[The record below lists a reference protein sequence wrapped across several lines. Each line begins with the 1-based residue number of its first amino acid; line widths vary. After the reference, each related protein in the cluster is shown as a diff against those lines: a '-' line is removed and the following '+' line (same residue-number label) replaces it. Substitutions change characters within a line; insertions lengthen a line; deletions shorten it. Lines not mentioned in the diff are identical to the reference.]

1 LKDTKERILL
11 ASLEL
16 FARYGY
22 DAASVSRIAEAVGLT
37 KGALY
42 RHFEDKAAI
51 LRAIL
56 ARMEADDAAFAG
68 RFALPTGEA
77 LDSSIERAPS
87 DGTRDSSAKRAPSA
101 GTLDSSMERAPS
113 DGTRDSSTER
123 ATSDGTLDSSMERAP
138 SDGTRDSSARRA
150 PSGGTLD
157 SSMERAPSDGT
168 RDSSAKRAPSGGTLD
183 SSMERAAQGKT
194 LAPSV
199 ETTKIAA
206 RVGRF
211 EPTTDASPST
221 AAGASGR
228 SADAAALVAFARAM
242 FAYWTE
248 DAFASAFRRMLT
260 VSQYTSPEMRALYR
274 QYLADGPLAYC
285 EDILKA
291 AGHADARLKALRLFA
306 PMTFLY
312 ALYDGE
318 ADHAETLRLADAHF
332 SSMAR
337 ELCSGFTIRK
347 EGNSMEYPR
356 SKNYETPELM
366 AKIMGP
372 NPVKLEEE
380 LMEGCLIP
388 AGSVVCDLGSGQG

>member
-1 LKDTKERILL
+1 MRKGGSLLKDTKERILL

-77 LDSSIERAPS
+77 LDSSVERAPS
-87 DGTRDSSAKRAPSA
+87 DGTRDSSAKRAPSG
-101 GTLDSSMERAPS
+101 GTLDSSME
-113 DGTRDSSTER
+113 
-123 ATSDGTLDSSMERAP
+123 
-138 SDGTRDSSARRA
+138 RA

-183 SSMERAAQGKT
+183 SSMERAPSDGTRDSSAKRAPSDGTLDSSMERAAQGKT

-211 EPTTDASPST
+211 EPTTNASPST

-291 AGHADARLKALRLFA
+291 AGHANARLKALRLFA

-337 ELCSGFTIRK
+337 ELCSGFTI
-347 EGNSMEYPR
+347 
-356 SKNYETPELM
+356 
-366 AKIMGP
+366 
-372 NPVKLEEE
+372 
-380 LMEGCLIP
+380 
-388 AGSVVCDLGSGQG
+388 

>member
-1 LKDTKERILL
+1 MKDTKERILL

-77 LDSSIERAPS
+77 LDSSV
-87 DGTRDSSAKRAPSA
+87 
-101 GTLDSSMERAPS
+101 
-113 DGTRDSSTER
+113 
-123 ATSDGTLDSSMERAP
+123 ERAP

-157 SSMERAPSDGT
+157 SSMERATSDGTRDSSAKRAPSDGTLDSSMERAPSDGTRDSSAKRAPSDGTLDSSMERATSDGT

-211 EPTTDASPST
+211 EPPTDASPST

-337 ELCSGFTIRK
+337 ELCSGFTI
-347 EGNSMEYPR
+347 
-356 SKNYETPELM
+356 
-366 AKIMGP
+366 
-372 NPVKLEEE
+372 
-380 LMEGCLIP
+380 
-388 AGSVVCDLGSGQG
+388 

>member
-1 LKDTKERILL
+1 MKDTKERILL

-77 LDSSIERAPS
+77 PDSSVERAPS
-87 DGTRDSSAKRAPSA
+87 DGTRDSSTERAPSD
-101 GTLDSSMERAPS
+101 GTRDSSMERAPS

-123 ATSDGTLDSSMERAP
+123 APSDGTLDSSMERA
-138 SDGTRDSSARRA
+138 T
-150 PSGGTLD
+150 
-157 SSMERAPSDGT
+157 SDGT

-211 EPTTDASPST
+211 EPPTDASPST

-337 ELCSGFTIRK
+337 ELCSGFTI
-347 EGNSMEYPR
+347 
-356 SKNYETPELM
+356 
-366 AKIMGP
+366 
-372 NPVKLEEE
+372 
-380 LMEGCLIP
+380 
-388 AGSVVCDLGSGQG
+388 

>member
-1 LKDTKERILL
+1 MKDTKERILL

-68 RFALPTGEA
+68 RFALPMGEA
-77 LDSSIERAPS
+77 PDSSAERAPSDETLDSSAERAPS
-87 DGTRDSSAKRAPSA
+87 DGT
-101 GTLDSSMERAPS
+101 LDSSPERAPS
-113 DGTRDSSTER
+113 DGT
-123 ATSDGTLDSSMERAP
+123 LDSSA
-138 SDGTRDSSARRA
+138 
-150 PSGGTLD
+150 
-157 SSMERAPSDGT
+157 
-168 RDSSAKRAPSGGTLD
+168 
-183 SSMERAAQGKT
+183 ERAAQG
-194 LAPSV
+194 
-199 ETTKIAA
+199 
-206 RVGRF
+206 
-211 EPTTDASPST
+211 DST
-221 AAGASGR
+221 
-228 SADAAALVAFARAM
+228 DAAALVAFARAM

-260 VSQYTSPEMRALYR
+260 VSQYTNPEMRALYR
-274 QYLADGPLAYC
+274 QYLSDGPLSYC

-291 AGHADARLKALRLFA
+291 AGHADARLKALKLFA

-337 ELCSGFTIRK
+337 ELCSGFTI
-347 EGNSMEYPR
+347 
-356 SKNYETPELM
+356 
-366 AKIMGP
+366 
-372 NPVKLEEE
+372 
-380 LMEGCLIP
+380 
-388 AGSVVCDLGSGQG
+388 

>member
-1 LKDTKERILL
+1 MKDTKERILL

-77 LDSSIERAPS
+77 LDSSVERAPSDGTRDSSTERAPS
-87 DGTRDSSAKRAPSA
+87 DGTRDSSAKRAPS
-101 GTLDSSMERAPS
+101 G
-113 DGTRDSSTER
+113 
-123 ATSDGTLDSSMERAP
+123 GTLDSSMERAP
-138 SDGTRDSSARRA
+138 SDGTRDSSAKRA
-150 PSGGTLD
+150 PSDGTLD

-183 SSMERAAQGKT
+183 SSMELAAQGKT

-211 EPTTDASPST
+211 EPPTDASPST

-318 ADHAETLRLADAHF
+318 ANHAETLRLADAHF

-337 ELCSGFTIRK
+337 ELCSGFTI
-347 EGNSMEYPR
+347 
-356 SKNYETPELM
+356 
-366 AKIMGP
+366 
-372 NPVKLEEE
+372 
-380 LMEGCLIP
+380 
-388 AGSVVCDLGSGQG
+388 

>member
-1 LKDTKERILL
+1 MKDTKERILL

-16 FARYGY
+16 FAQYGY

-77 LDSSIERAPS
+77 PDSSVERAPS

-101 GTLDSSMERAPS
+101 GTLDSSMERATS

-123 ATSDGTLDSSMERAP
+123 VPSGGTLDSSMERAP
-138 SDGTRDSSARRA
+138 SDGTRDSSTERA
-150 PSGGTLD
+150 PSDGTLD
-157 SSMERAPSDGT
+157 SSMERATSDGT

-211 EPTTDASPST
+211 EPPTDASPST

-318 ADHAETLRLADAHF
+318 ANHAETLRLADAHF
-332 SSMAR
+332 SSMAQ
-337 ELCSGFTIRK
+337 ELCSGFTI
-347 EGNSMEYPR
+347 
-356 SKNYETPELM
+356 
-366 AKIMGP
+366 
-372 NPVKLEEE
+372 
-380 LMEGCLIP
+380 
-388 AGSVVCDLGSGQG
+388 

>member
-1 LKDTKERILL
+1 MKDTKERILL

-77 LDSSIERAPS
+77 PDSSVERAP
-87 DGTRDSSAKRAPSA
+87 
-101 GTLDSSMERAPS
+101 
-113 DGTRDSSTER
+113 
-123 ATSDGTLDSSMERAP
+123 SDGTLDSSMERAP
-138 SDGTRDSSARRA
+138 SD
-150 PSGGTLD
+150 GTLD

-183 SSMERAAQGKT
+183 SSMERAPSDGTRDSSAKRTPSDGTLDSSMERAAQGKT

-211 EPTTDASPST
+211 EPPTDASPST

-337 ELCSGFTIRK
+337 ELCSGFTI
-347 EGNSMEYPR
+347 
-356 SKNYETPELM
+356 
-366 AKIMGP
+366 
-372 NPVKLEEE
+372 
-380 LMEGCLIP
+380 
-388 AGSVVCDLGSGQG
+388 

>member
-1 LKDTKERILL
+1 MKDTKERILL

-16 FARYGY
+16 FAQYGY

-68 RFALPTGEA
+68 RFALPTGEP
-77 LDSSIERAPS
+77 LDSSVERAP
-87 DGTRDSSAKRAPSA
+87 
-101 GTLDSSMERAPS
+101 
-113 DGTRDSSTER
+113 
-123 ATSDGTLDSSMERAP
+123 SDGTLDSSMERAP
-138 SDGTRDSSARRA
+138 SD
-150 PSGGTLD
+150 GTLD

-211 EPTTDASPST
+211 EPPTDASPST

-318 ADHAETLRLADAHF
+318 ANHAETLRLADAHF

-337 ELCSGFTIRK
+337 ELCSGFTI
-347 EGNSMEYPR
+347 
-356 SKNYETPELM
+356 
-366 AKIMGP
+366 
-372 NPVKLEEE
+372 
-380 LMEGCLIP
+380 
-388 AGSVVCDLGSGQG
+388 

>member
-1 LKDTKERILL
+1 MKDTKERILL

-16 FARYGY
+16 FAQYGY
-22 DAASVSRIAEAVGLT
+22 DATSVSRIAEAVGLT

-77 LDSSIERAPS
+77 LDSSVERATSDGTRDSSTERAPS
-87 DGTRDSSAKRAPSA
+87 DGTLDSSMERATSDGTLDSSAKRAPSG

-113 DGTRDSSTER
+113 DGTR
-123 ATSDGTLDSSMERAP
+123 
-138 SDGTRDSSARRA
+138 
-150 PSGGTLD
+150 D

-211 EPTTDASPST
+211 EPPTDASPST

-318 ADHAETLRLADAHF
+318 ANHAETLRLADAHF

-337 ELCSGFTIRK
+337 ELCSGFTI
-347 EGNSMEYPR
+347 
-356 SKNYETPELM
+356 
-366 AKIMGP
+366 
-372 NPVKLEEE
+372 
-380 LMEGCLIP
+380 
-388 AGSVVCDLGSGQG
+388 

>member
-1 LKDTKERILL
+1 MKDTKERILL

-77 LDSSIERAPS
+77 LDSSVERAPS
-87 DGTRDSSAKRAPSA
+87 G

-113 DGTRDSSTER
+113 DGTLDSSMERATSDGTRDSSAKR
-123 ATSDGTLDSSMERAP
+123 APSDGTLDSSMERAP
-138 SDGTRDSSARRA
+138 SDGTRDSSAKRA
-150 PSGGTLD
+150 PSDGTLD

-199 ETTKIAA
+199 ETTRIAA

-211 EPTTDASPST
+211 EPPTDASPST

-332 SSMAR
+332 SSMAQ
-337 ELCSGFTIRK
+337 ELCSGFTI
-347 EGNSMEYPR
+347 
-356 SKNYETPELM
+356 
-366 AKIMGP
+366 
-372 NPVKLEEE
+372 
-380 LMEGCLIP
+380 
-388 AGSVVCDLGSGQG
+388 

>member
-1 LKDTKERILL
+1 MRRGGNRLKDTKERILL

-16 FARYGY
+16 FAQYGY
-22 DAASVSRIAEAVGLT
+22 NAASVSRIAEAVGLT

-77 LDSSIERAPS
+77 LDSSVERAPS
-87 DGTRDSSAKRAPSA
+87 DGTRDSSAKRAPSG

-123 ATSDGTLDSSMERAP
+123 APSDGTLDSSMERA
-138 SDGTRDSSARRA
+138 T
-150 PSGGTLD
+150 
-157 SSMERAPSDGT
+157 SDGT

-211 EPTTDASPST
+211 EPPTDASPST

-337 ELCSGFTIRK
+337 ELCSGFTI
-347 EGNSMEYPR
+347 
-356 SKNYETPELM
+356 
-366 AKIMGP
+366 
-372 NPVKLEEE
+372 
-380 LMEGCLIP
+380 
-388 AGSVVCDLGSGQG
+388 

>member
-1 LKDTKERILL
+1 MKDTKERILL

-16 FARYGY
+16 FAQYGY

-77 LDSSIERAPS
+77 LDSSVERATS
-87 DGTRDSSAKRAPSA
+87 DGTR
-101 GTLDSSMERAPS
+101 DSSMERAPS
-113 DGTRDSSTER
+113 DGT
-123 ATSDGTLDSSMERAP
+123 LDSSMERAT
-138 SDGTRDSSARRA
+138 SDGTRDSSAKRA

-211 EPTTDASPST
+211 EPPTDASPST

-337 ELCSGFTIRK
+337 ELCSGFTI
-347 EGNSMEYPR
+347 
-356 SKNYETPELM
+356 
-366 AKIMGP
+366 
-372 NPVKLEEE
+372 
-380 LMEGCLIP
+380 
-388 AGSVVCDLGSGQG
+388 

>member
-1 LKDTKERILL
+1 MRKGGSLLKDTKERILL

-68 RFALPTGEA
+68 RFALPMGEA
-77 LDSSIERAPS
+77 TDSSPEHTP
-87 DGTRDSSAKRAPSA
+87 
-101 GTLDSSMERAPS
+101 
-113 DGTRDSSTER
+113 
-123 ATSDGTLDSSMERAP
+123 SDGTLDSSSEHAL
-138 SDGTRDSSARRA
+138 SDE
-150 PSGGTLD
+150 TLD
-157 SSMERAPSDGT
+157 SSA
-168 RDSSAKRAPSGGTLD
+168 
-183 SSMERAAQGKT
+183 ERAAQG
-194 LAPSV
+194 
-199 ETTKIAA
+199 
-206 RVGRF
+206 
-211 EPTTDASPST
+211 DST
-221 AAGASGR
+221 
-228 SADAAALVAFARAM
+228 DAAALVAFARAM

-260 VSQYTSPEMRALYR
+260 VSQYTNPEMRALYR
-274 QYLADGPLAYC
+274 QYLADGPLSYC

-291 AGHADARLKALRLFA
+291 AGHADARLKALKLFA

-337 ELCSGFTIRK
+337 ELCSGFTI
-347 EGNSMEYPR
+347 
-356 SKNYETPELM
+356 
-366 AKIMGP
+366 
-372 NPVKLEEE
+372 
-380 LMEGCLIP
+380 
-388 AGSVVCDLGSGQG
+388 

>member
-1 LKDTKERILL
+1 MRRGGNRLKDTKERILL

-77 LDSSIERAPS
+77 P
-87 DGTRDSSAKRAPSA
+87 DSSAK
-101 GTLDSSMERAPS
+101 
-113 DGTRDSSTER
+113 
-123 ATSDGTLDSSMERAP
+123 
-138 SDGTRDSSARRA
+138 RA

-168 RDSSAKRAPSGGTLD
+168 RDSSMERAPSDGTLDSSMERATSDGTLDSSAKRAPSGGTLD
-183 SSMERAAQGKT
+183 SSMERAAQGET

-211 EPTTDASPST
+211 EPPTDASPST

-291 AGHADARLKALRLFA
+291 TGHADARLKALRLFA

-337 ELCSGFTIRK
+337 ELCSGFTI
-347 EGNSMEYPR
+347 
-356 SKNYETPELM
+356 
-366 AKIMGP
+366 
-372 NPVKLEEE
+372 
-380 LMEGCLIP
+380 
-388 AGSVVCDLGSGQG
+388 

>member
-1 LKDTKERILL
+1 MKDTKERILL

-51 LRAIL
+51 LRAIR

-77 LDSSIERAPS
+77 LDSSVERAPS
-87 DGTRDSSAKRAPSA
+87 DGTFDSSAKRAPSA
-101 GTLDSSMERAPS
+101 
-113 DGTRDSSTER
+113 
-123 ATSDGTLDSSMERAP
+123 
-138 SDGTRDSSARRA
+138 
-150 PSGGTLD
+150 GTLD

-211 EPTTDASPST
+211 EPPTDASPST

-337 ELCSGFTIRK
+337 ELCSGFTI
-347 EGNSMEYPR
+347 
-356 SKNYETPELM
+356 
-366 AKIMGP
+366 
-372 NPVKLEEE
+372 
-380 LMEGCLIP
+380 
-388 AGSVVCDLGSGQG
+388 

>member
-1 LKDTKERILL
+1 MKDTKERILL

-77 LDSSIERAPS
+77 LDSSVERAPS
-87 DGTRDSSAKRAPSA
+87 DGTRDSSAK
-101 GTLDSSMERAPS
+101 
-113 DGTRDSSTER
+113 
-123 ATSDGTLDSSMERAP
+123 
-138 SDGTRDSSARRA
+138 RA

-168 RDSSAKRAPSGGTLD
+168 RDSSAKRAPSAGTLD

-211 EPTTDASPST
+211 EPPTDASPST

-312 ALYDGE
+312 ALYDSE

-337 ELCSGFTIRK
+337 ELCSGFTI
-347 EGNSMEYPR
+347 
-356 SKNYETPELM
+356 
-366 AKIMGP
+366 
-372 NPVKLEEE
+372 
-380 LMEGCLIP
+380 
-388 AGSVVCDLGSGQG
+388 

>member
-1 LKDTKERILL
+1 MKDTKERILL

-77 LDSSIERAPS
+77 ADSP
-87 DGTRDSSAKRAPSA
+87 P
-101 GTLDSSMERAPS
+101 
-113 DGTRDSSTER
+113 
-123 ATSDGTLDSSMERAP
+123 
-138 SDGTRDSSARRA
+138 
-150 PSGGTLD
+150 
-157 SSMERAPSDGT
+157 
-168 RDSSAKRAPSGGTLD
+168 
-183 SSMERAAQGKT
+183 ERAARG
-194 LAPSV
+194 
-199 ETTKIAA
+199 
-206 RVGRF
+206 
-211 EPTTDASPST
+211 DST
-221 AAGASGR
+221 
-228 SADAAALVAFARAM
+228 DAAALIAFARAM

-260 VSQYTSPEMRALYR
+260 VSQYTNPEMRALYR
-274 QYLADGPLAYC
+274 QYLADGPLSYC

-291 AGHADARLKALRLFA
+291 AGHADARLKALKLFA
-306 PMTFLY
+306 PMVFLY

-318 ADHAETLRLADAHF
+318 ADHAETLRLADTHF

-337 ELCSGFTIRK
+337 ELCSGFTI
-347 EGNSMEYPR
+347 
-356 SKNYETPELM
+356 
-366 AKIMGP
+366 
-372 NPVKLEEE
+372 
-380 LMEGCLIP
+380 
-388 AGSVVCDLGSGQG
+388 

>member
-77 LDSSIERAPS
+77 LDSSVERAPSDGTRDSSTERAPS
-87 DGTRDSSAKRAPSA
+87 DGTRDSSAKRAPS
-101 GTLDSSMERAPS
+101 

-123 ATSDGTLDSSMERAP
+123 AP
-138 SDGTRDSSARRA
+138 SD
-150 PSGGTLD
+150 GTLD

-211 EPTTDASPST
+211 EPPTDASPST

-318 ADHAETLRLADAHF
+318 ANHAETLRLADAHF

-337 ELCSGFTIRK
+337 ELCSGFTI
-347 EGNSMEYPR
+347 
-356 SKNYETPELM
+356 
-366 AKIMGP
+366 
-372 NPVKLEEE
+372 
-380 LMEGCLIP
+380 
-388 AGSVVCDLGSGQG
+388 

>member
-1 LKDTKERILL
+1 MKDTKERILL

-22 DAASVSRIAEAVGLT
+22 DATSVSRIAEAVGLT

-68 RFALPTGEA
+68 RFALPTGEP
-77 LDSSIERAPS
+77 LDSSVERAPS

-101 GTLDSSMERAPS
+101 
-113 DGTRDSSTER
+113 
-123 ATSDGTLDSSMERAP
+123 
-138 SDGTRDSSARRA
+138 
-150 PSGGTLD
+150 GTLD

-211 EPTTDASPST
+211 EPPTDASPST
-221 AAGASGR
+221 AADASGR

-306 PMTFLY
+306 PMTFFY

-318 ADHAETLRLADAHF
+318 ADHAETLRLANAHF

-337 ELCSGFTIRK
+337 ELCSGFTI
-347 EGNSMEYPR
+347 
-356 SKNYETPELM
+356 
-366 AKIMGP
+366 
-372 NPVKLEEE
+372 
-380 LMEGCLIP
+380 
-388 AGSVVCDLGSGQG
+388 

>member
-1 LKDTKERILL
+1 MRRGGNRLKDTKERILL

-22 DAASVSRIAEAVGLT
+22 DATSVSRIAEAVGLT

-77 LDSSIERAPS
+77 LDSSVERAPS
-87 DGTRDSSAKRAPSA
+87 D

-113 DGTRDSSTER
+113 G
-123 ATSDGTLDSSMERAP
+123 GTLDSSMERAP
-138 SDGTRDSSARRA
+138 SDGTRDSSAK
-150 PSGGTLD
+150 
-157 SSMERAPSDGT
+157 RAPSDGT

-211 EPTTDASPST
+211 EPPTDASPST

-318 ADHAETLRLADAHF
+318 ANHAETLRLADAHF

-337 ELCSGFTIRK
+337 ELCSGFTI
-347 EGNSMEYPR
+347 
-356 SKNYETPELM
+356 
-366 AKIMGP
+366 
-372 NPVKLEEE
+372 
-380 LMEGCLIP
+380 
-388 AGSVVCDLGSGQG
+388 

>member
-1 LKDTKERILL
+1 MKDTKERILL

-68 RFALPTGEA
+68 RFALPTGEP
-77 LDSSIERAPS
+77 LDSSV
-87 DGTRDSSAKRAPSA
+87 
-101 GTLDSSMERAPS
+101 ERAPS
-113 DGTRDSSTER
+113 DGTRDSSTE
-123 ATSDGTLDSSMERAP
+123 
-138 SDGTRDSSARRA
+138 RA

-168 RDSSAKRAPSGGTLD
+168 RDSSAKRAPSDGTLD

-211 EPTTDASPST
+211 EPPTDASPST

-274 QYLADGPLAYC
+274 QDLADGPLANS

-337 ELCSGFTIRK
+337 ELCSGFTI
-347 EGNSMEYPR
+347 
-356 SKNYETPELM
+356 
-366 AKIMGP
+366 
-372 NPVKLEEE
+372 
-380 LMEGCLIP
+380 
-388 AGSVVCDLGSGQG
+388 

>member
-1 LKDTKERILL
+1 MKDTKERILL

-16 FARYGY
+16 FAQYGY
-22 DAASVSRIAEAVGLT
+22 DATSVSRIAEAVGLT

-77 LDSSIERAPS
+77 LDSSVERA
-87 DGTRDSSAKRAPSA
+87 T
-101 GTLDSSMERAPS
+101 S

-123 ATSDGTLDSSMERAP
+123 APSDGTLDSSMERA
-138 SDGTRDSSARRA
+138 T
-150 PSGGTLD
+150 
-157 SSMERAPSDGT
+157 SDGT

-211 EPTTDASPST
+211 EPPTDASPST

-318 ADHAETLRLADAHF
+318 ANHAETLRLADAHF

-337 ELCSGFTIRK
+337 ELCSGFTI
-347 EGNSMEYPR
+347 
-356 SKNYETPELM
+356 
-366 AKIMGP
+366 
-372 NPVKLEEE
+372 
-380 LMEGCLIP
+380 
-388 AGSVVCDLGSGQG
+388 

>member
-1 LKDTKERILL
+1 
-11 ASLEL
+11 
-16 FARYGY
+16 
-22 DAASVSRIAEAVGLT
+22 
-37 KGALY
+37 
-42 RHFEDKAAI
+42 
-51 LRAIL
+51 
-56 ARMEADDAAFAG
+56 
-68 RFALPTGEA
+68 
-77 LDSSIERAPS
+77 
-87 DGTRDSSAKRAPSA
+87 
-101 GTLDSSMERAPS
+101 
-113 DGTRDSSTER
+113 
-123 ATSDGTLDSSMERAP
+123 
-138 SDGTRDSSARRA
+138 
-150 PSGGTLD
+150 
-157 SSMERAPSDGT
+157 
-168 RDSSAKRAPSGGTLD
+168 
-183 SSMERAAQGKT
+183 MERAAQGKT

-206 RVGRF
+206 RVRRF
-211 EPTTDASPST
+211 EPPTDASPST

-337 ELCSGFTIRK
+337 ELRSGFTI
-347 EGNSMEYPR
+347 
-356 SKNYETPELM
+356 
-366 AKIMGP
+366 
-372 NPVKLEEE
+372 
-380 LMEGCLIP
+380 
-388 AGSVVCDLGSGQG
+388 

>member
-1 LKDTKERILL
+1 MKDTKERILL

-77 LDSSIERAPS
+77 LDSSVERAPSDGTRDSSTERAPS
-87 DGTRDSSAKRAPSA
+87 DGTRDSSAKRAPSD
-101 GTLDSSMERAPS
+101 GTRDSSAKRAPS

-123 ATSDGTLDSSMERAP
+123 AP
-138 SDGTRDSSARRA
+138 SD
-150 PSGGTLD
+150 GTLD

-211 EPTTDASPST
+211 EPPTDASPST

-318 ADHAETLRLADAHF
+318 ANHAETLRLADAHF

-337 ELCSGFTIRK
+337 ELCSGFTI
-347 EGNSMEYPR
+347 
-356 SKNYETPELM
+356 
-366 AKIMGP
+366 
-372 NPVKLEEE
+372 
-380 LMEGCLIP
+380 
-388 AGSVVCDLGSGQG
+388 

>member
-1 LKDTKERILL
+1 MKDTKERILL

-77 LDSSIERAPS
+77 PDSSV
-87 DGTRDSSAKRAPSA
+87 
-101 GTLDSSMERAPS
+101 ERAPS

-123 ATSDGTLDSSMERAP
+123 APSDGTLDSSMERA
-138 SDGTRDSSARRA
+138 T
-150 PSGGTLD
+150 
-157 SSMERAPSDGT
+157 SDGT

-211 EPTTDASPST
+211 EPPTDASPST

-337 ELCSGFTIRK
+337 ELCSGFTI
-347 EGNSMEYPR
+347 
-356 SKNYETPELM
+356 
-366 AKIMGP
+366 
-372 NPVKLEEE
+372 
-380 LMEGCLIP
+380 
-388 AGSVVCDLGSGQG
+388 

>member
-1 LKDTKERILL
+1 MKDTKERILL

-77 LDSSIERAPS
+77 LDSSVERAPS
-87 DGTRDSSAKRAPSA
+87 DGTRDSSAK
-101 GTLDSSMERAPS
+101 
-113 DGTRDSSTER
+113 
-123 ATSDGTLDSSMERAP
+123 
-138 SDGTRDSSARRA
+138 RA

-211 EPTTDASPST
+211 EPPTDASPST

-318 ADHAETLRLADAHF
+318 ANHAETLRLADAHF

-337 ELCSGFTIRK
+337 ELCSGFTI
-347 EGNSMEYPR
+347 
-356 SKNYETPELM
+356 
-366 AKIMGP
+366 
-372 NPVKLEEE
+372 
-380 LMEGCLIP
+380 
-388 AGSVVCDLGSGQG
+388 

>member
-1 LKDTKERILL
+1 MKDTKERILL

-77 LDSSIERAPS
+77 PDSSV
-87 DGTRDSSAKRAPSA
+87 
-101 GTLDSSMERAPS
+101 ERAPS

-123 ATSDGTLDSSMERAP
+123 AP
-138 SDGTRDSSARRA
+138 SDGTRDSSAK
-150 PSGGTLD
+150 
-157 SSMERAPSDGT
+157 RAPSDGT

-199 ETTKIAA
+199 ETTRIAA

-211 EPTTDASPST
+211 EPPTDASPST

-332 SSMAR
+332 SSMAQ
-337 ELCSGFTIRK
+337 ELCSGFTI
-347 EGNSMEYPR
+347 
-356 SKNYETPELM
+356 
-366 AKIMGP
+366 
-372 NPVKLEEE
+372 
-380 LMEGCLIP
+380 
-388 AGSVVCDLGSGQG
+388 

>member
-1 LKDTKERILL
+1 
-11 ASLEL
+11 
-16 FARYGY
+16 
-22 DAASVSRIAEAVGLT
+22 
-37 KGALY
+37 
-42 RHFEDKAAI
+42 
-51 LRAIL
+51 
-56 ARMEADDAAFAG
+56 
-68 RFALPTGEA
+68 
-77 LDSSIERAPS
+77 
-87 DGTRDSSAKRAPSA
+87 
-101 GTLDSSMERAPS
+101 
-113 DGTRDSSTER
+113 
-123 ATSDGTLDSSMERAP
+123 
-138 SDGTRDSSARRA
+138 
-150 PSGGTLD
+150 
-157 SSMERAPSDGT
+157 
-168 RDSSAKRAPSGGTLD
+168 
-183 SSMERAAQGKT
+183 MERAAQGKT

-211 EPTTDASPST
+211 EPPTDASPST

-291 AGHADARLKALRLFA
+291 ACHADARLKALRLFA

-337 ELCSGFTIRK
+337 ELCSGFTI
-347 EGNSMEYPR
+347 
-356 SKNYETPELM
+356 
-366 AKIMGP
+366 
-372 NPVKLEEE
+372 
-380 LMEGCLIP
+380 
-388 AGSVVCDLGSGQG
+388 

>member
-1 LKDTKERILL
+1 MKDTKERILL

-16 FARYGY
+16 FAQYGY
-22 DAASVSRIAEAVGLT
+22 DATSVSRIAEAVGLT

-68 RFALPTGEA
+68 RFALPTGEP
-77 LDSSIERAPS
+77 LDSSVERAAS
-87 DGTRDSSAKRAPSA
+87 DGTRDSS
-101 GTLDSSMERAPS
+101 TERAPS

-123 ATSDGTLDSSMERAP
+123 APSGGTLDSSTERAASDGTRDSSTERAPSGGTLDSSMERAP
-138 SDGTRDSSARRA
+138 SDGTRDSSAKRA

-211 EPTTDASPST
+211 EPPTDASPST

-318 ADHAETLRLADAHF
+318 ANHAETLRLADAHF

-337 ELCSGFTIRK
+337 ELCSGFTI
-347 EGNSMEYPR
+347 
-356 SKNYETPELM
+356 
-366 AKIMGP
+366 
-372 NPVKLEEE
+372 
-380 LMEGCLIP
+380 
-388 AGSVVCDLGSGQG
+388 

>member
-1 LKDTKERILL
+1 MKDTKERILL

-16 FARYGY
+16 FAQYGY

-77 LDSSIERAPS
+77 PDSSVERATS
-87 DGTRDSSAKRAPSA
+87 DGTRDSSTARAPSD

-123 ATSDGTLDSSMERAP
+123 APSDGTLDSSMERAP
-138 SDGTRDSSARRA
+138 SDGTRDSSTERA
-150 PSGGTLD
+150 PSDGTLD

-168 RDSSAKRAPSGGTLD
+168 RDSSAKRAPSDGTLD

-211 EPTTDASPST
+211 EPPTDASPST

-337 ELCSGFTIRK
+337 ELCSGFTI
-347 EGNSMEYPR
+347 
-356 SKNYETPELM
+356 
-366 AKIMGP
+366 
-372 NPVKLEEE
+372 
-380 LMEGCLIP
+380 
-388 AGSVVCDLGSGQG
+388 

>member
-1 LKDTKERILL
+1 MKDTKERILL

-68 RFALPTGEA
+68 RFALPTGEPP
-77 LDSSIERAPS
+77 DSSVERAPS
-87 DGTRDSSAKRAPSA
+87 DGTRDSSAK
-101 GTLDSSMERAPS
+101 
-113 DGTRDSSTER
+113 
-123 ATSDGTLDSSMERAP
+123 
-138 SDGTRDSSARRA
+138 RA

-206 RVGRF
+206 RVRRF
-211 EPTTDASPST
+211 EPPTDASPST

-337 ELCSGFTIRK
+337 ELCSGFTI
-347 EGNSMEYPR
+347 
-356 SKNYETPELM
+356 
-366 AKIMGP
+366 
-372 NPVKLEEE
+372 
-380 LMEGCLIP
+380 
-388 AGSVVCDLGSGQG
+388 

>member
-1 LKDTKERILL
+1 MKDTKERILL

-77 LDSSIERAPS
+77 LDSSVERAPS
-87 DGTRDSSAKRAPSA
+87 DGTRDSSAKRAPSD
-101 GTLDSSMERAPS
+101 GTRDSSTERAPS

-123 ATSDGTLDSSMERAP
+123 APSDGTRDSSTERAPSDGTLDSSMERAP
-138 SDGTRDSSARRA
+138 SDGTC
-150 PSGGTLD
+150 
-157 SSMERAPSDGT
+157 
-168 RDSSAKRAPSGGTLD
+168 DSSAKRAPSGGTLD

-211 EPTTDASPST
+211 EPPTDASPST

-318 ADHAETLRLADAHF
+318 ANHAETLRLADAHF

-337 ELCSGFTIRK
+337 ELCSGFTI
-347 EGNSMEYPR
+347 
-356 SKNYETPELM
+356 
-366 AKIMGP
+366 
-372 NPVKLEEE
+372 
-380 LMEGCLIP
+380 
-388 AGSVVCDLGSGQG
+388 

>member
-1 LKDTKERILL
+1 MKDTKERILL

-16 FARYGY
+16 FAQYGY

-56 ARMEADDAAFAG
+56 ARMESDDAAFAG

-77 LDSSIERAPS
+77 LDSSVERATS
-87 DGTRDSSAKRAPSA
+87 DGTRDSSAKRAPS
-101 GTLDSSMERAPS
+101 D
-113 DGTRDSSTER
+113 
-123 ATSDGTLDSSMERAP
+123 
-138 SDGTRDSSARRA
+138 
-150 PSGGTLD
+150 GTLD

-183 SSMERAAQGKT
+183 SSMERAAQGET

-211 EPTTDASPST
+211 EPPTDASPST

-337 ELCSGFTIRK
+337 ELCSGFTI
-347 EGNSMEYPR
+347 
-356 SKNYETPELM
+356 
-366 AKIMGP
+366 
-372 NPVKLEEE
+372 
-380 LMEGCLIP
+380 
-388 AGSVVCDLGSGQG
+388 

>member
-1 LKDTKERILL
+1 MKDTKERILL

-16 FARYGY
+16 FAQYGY

-77 LDSSIERAPS
+77 LDSSV
-87 DGTRDSSAKRAPSA
+87 
-101 GTLDSSMERAPS
+101 ERAPS

-123 ATSDGTLDSSMERAP
+123 APSGGTLDSSMERAP
-138 SDGTRDSSARRA
+138 SDGTRDSSAKRA

-211 EPTTDASPST
+211 EPPTDASPST

-337 ELCSGFTIRK
+337 ELCSGFTI
-347 EGNSMEYPR
+347 
-356 SKNYETPELM
+356 
-366 AKIMGP
+366 
-372 NPVKLEEE
+372 
-380 LMEGCLIP
+380 
-388 AGSVVCDLGSGQG
+388 

>member
-1 LKDTKERILL
+1 MKDTKERILL

-77 LDSSIERAPS
+77 PDSSVERAPS
-87 DGTRDSSAKRAPSA
+87 D
-101 GTLDSSMERAPS
+101 
-113 DGTRDSSTER
+113 
-123 ATSDGTLDSSMERAP
+123 
-138 SDGTRDSSARRA
+138 
-150 PSGGTLD
+150 GTLD

-183 SSMERAAQGKT
+183 SSMERAPSDGTRDSSTERAPSDGTLDSSMERAPSGGTLDSSMERAAQGET

-211 EPTTDASPST
+211 EPPTDASPST

-318 ADHAETLRLADAHF
+318 ADHAETLRLANAHF

-337 ELCSGFTIRK
+337 ELCSGFTI
-347 EGNSMEYPR
+347 
-356 SKNYETPELM
+356 
-366 AKIMGP
+366 
-372 NPVKLEEE
+372 
-380 LMEGCLIP
+380 
-388 AGSVVCDLGSGQG
+388 

>member
-1 LKDTKERILL
+1 MKDTKERILL

-77 LDSSIERAPS
+77 LDSSVERAP
-87 DGTRDSSAKRAPSA
+87 
-101 GTLDSSMERAPS
+101 
-113 DGTRDSSTER
+113 
-123 ATSDGTLDSSMERAP
+123 SDGTLDSSMERAP
-138 SDGTRDSSARRA
+138 SGGTLDSSMERATSDGTRDSSTKRA
-150 PSGGTLD
+150 TSDGTLD

-211 EPTTDASPST
+211 EPPTDASPST

-337 ELCSGFTIRK
+337 ELCSGFTI
-347 EGNSMEYPR
+347 
-356 SKNYETPELM
+356 
-366 AKIMGP
+366 
-372 NPVKLEEE
+372 
-380 LMEGCLIP
+380 
-388 AGSVVCDLGSGQG
+388 